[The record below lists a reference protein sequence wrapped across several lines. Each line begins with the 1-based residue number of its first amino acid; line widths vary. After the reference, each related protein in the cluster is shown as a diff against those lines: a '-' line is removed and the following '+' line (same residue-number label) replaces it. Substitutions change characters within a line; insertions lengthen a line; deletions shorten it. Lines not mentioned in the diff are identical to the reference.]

1 MKKLGILLIGILL
14 VSLTAGCIGGKTSTT
29 TTSGSASSTAGMTV
43 TATTPSP
50 TTTTT
55 TTTTTSPPP
64 KKYTPEELL
73 KRVKAVRYFTFTDNT
88 TMIMQLTMEVN
99 GSVMQR
105 QNMTF
110 ELNRRAYVDLE
121 NREAEVNGTTRVY
134 PGGAGSA
141 THQVVMGDTIYVE
154 ANGITHEMKN
164 ATIANLTWNYNPIS
178 LALLYL
184 ARKPEREEF
193 KNGTQFLYYN
203 ISAEDMRNMMAG
215 FAPTGKSNLS
225 VWNGILELGF
235 RDGKLIS
242 ERTMYEFRLSMSIQ
256 GSEITEVGKIYD
268 EIRIFDVNIKK
279 NVKIPE
285 KSVKA

>member
-29 TTSGSASSTAGMTV
+29 TTTSGSASSTAGMTV

-55 TTTTTSPPP
+55 TASPRP
-64 KKYTPEELL
+64 KKYTQGELL
-73 KRVKAVRYFTFTDNT
+73 QRVKAVRYFTFTDNT

-110 ELNRRAYVDLE
+110 ELNRKAYVDLE

-141 THQVVMGDTIYVE
+141 THQVVIGDTIYME

-164 ATIANLTWNYNPIS
+164 GTIANLTWNYNPMS

-184 ARKPEREEF
+184 ERKPEREEF

-203 ISAEDMRNMMAG
+203 ISTEDMRNMMAG
-215 FAPTGKSNLS
+215 FAPIGKSNLS

-235 RDGKLIS
+235 RDGKLVS